1 MRKLKFNSQLLVLF
15 LILLLISTGLF
26 GLIVIN
32 RVHSISQVQT
42 YERLESFI
50 QITKDD
56 WENLEDSPSSD
67 NIINI
72 GTILGSYNINSSKSD
87 VLKMSENIKD
97 ILNIN
102 YLTEVLDSIKLEEN
116 TSGHNMIK
124 LSNRNIIYY
133 AYKITPV
140 ENGYSTFIIALT
152 NNSYAS
158 SFSNSTSSQIILI
171 FGVVFIFAFFI
182 LGLWSNSYVSRINR
196 LKLHIANL
204 TGSNYKEEY
213 EDDGLDELADLSK
226 SVEQMRLAIL
236 KNEYTKQEMLQN
248 ISHDF
253 KTPIAVIKSYAEAI
267 EDGMASTT
275 DAKIIQNQ
283 ASVLQHKVNILLQYN
298 RLEYLEKKEPF
309 IDCSIKEIVN
319 NVVSSYQYQKLNIE
333 FILDLDDSCFKGYVE
348 NFYTV
353 IDNIVDNAKR
363 YAKTCIKIT
372 LKDGVLKIYNDGEH
386 IAQHFLTGTFKP
398 YEKGS
403 KGQFGLGM
411 SIVKKT
417 LDFFEYDL
425 SVKNEEIGVTFEIKK
440 HKNVNIYT
448 Q

>member
-1 MRKLKFNSQLLVLF
+1 MRKFKFNSQLLILF

-26 GLIVIN
+26 GVIVIS
-32 RVHSISQVQT
+32 RVKTISQVQT

-50 QITKDD
+50 QITMDD
-56 WENLEDSPSSD
+56 WKDGEDTPDSD
-67 NIINI
+67 DVINI
-72 GTILGSYNINSSKSD
+72 GSIIGVVNTLSNNSN
-87 VLKMSENIKD
+87 VLKISQNVSDIFNLKYLPD
-97 ILNIN
+97 ILNSFE
-102 YLTEVLDSIKLEEN
+102 LKEN
-116 TSGHNMIK
+116 SSGHNMIK
-124 LSNRNIIYY
+124 LSNRTIIYY
-133 AYKITPV
+133 AYKTTV
-140 ENGYSTFIIALT
+140 SRNGTYNFIVAIT
-152 NNSYAS
+152 NNNYAS
-158 SFSNSTSSQIILI
+158 SFSSSTSSQIILI
-171 FGVVFIFAFFI
+171 FGVIFIFAFFI
-182 LGLWSNSYVSRINR
+182 LGLWSSSYVSRINR
-196 LKLHIANL
+196 LKKHIANL

-226 SVEQMRLAIL
+226 SIEQMRLEIL

-267 EDGMASTT
+267 EDGMASTS

-309 IDCSIKEIVN
+309 IECSIKEIVN
-319 NVVSSYQYQKLNIE
+319 NVVSSYQYQKLDID
-333 FILDLDDSCFKGYVE
+333 FILDLDDSYFKGYQE

-363 YAKTCIKIT
+363 YAKSCIKIT
-372 LKDGVLKIYNDGEH
+372 LKDGILQIYNDGEH
-386 IAQHFLTGTFKP
+386 IAEHFLSGTFKP

-425 SVKNEEIGVTFEIKK
+425 NVRNEEVGVTFEIKK
-440 HKNVNIYT
+440 HKNINIYT

>member
-32 RVHSISQVQT
+32 RVQNISQSQT

-56 WENLEDSPSSD
+56 WQDFDNTPRSDNVISIGTVLGTVEINSNSSTVSRISENLDELIS
-67 NIINI
+67 
-72 GTILGSYNINSSKSD
+72 
-87 VLKMSENIKD
+87 
-97 ILNIN
+97 IN
-102 YLTEVLDSIKLEEN
+102 YLPEILNSFELKEN

-124 LSNRNIIYY
+124 LSNKTLIYY
-133 AYKITPV
+133 AYKTMP
-140 ENGYSTFIIALT
+140 EKNGTYNFIIALT
-152 NNSYAS
+152 NNNYAS
-158 SFSNSTSSQIILI
+158 SFSSSTSSQIILI
-171 FGVVFIFAFFI
+171 FGVIFIFAFFI
-182 LGLWSNSYVSRINR
+182 LGLWSSSYVSRINR
-196 LKLHIANL
+196 LKKHIANL

-226 SVEQMRLAIL
+226 SIEQMRLEIL

-267 EDGMASTT
+267 EDGMASTS

-298 RLEYLEKKEPF
+298 RLEYLEMKEPF
-309 IDCSIKEIVN
+309 IECSIKEIVN
-319 NVVSSYQYQKLNIE
+319 NVVSSYQYQKLGIE
-333 FILDLDDSCFKGYVE
+333 FILDLDDSYFKGYQE

-363 YAKTCIKIT
+363 YAKSCIKIT
-372 LKDGVLKIYNDGEH
+372 LKDGILQIYNDGEH

-425 SVKNEEIGVTFEIKK
+425 NVRNEEVGVTFEIKK
-440 HKNVNIYT
+440 HKNINIYT

>member
-1 MRKLKFNSQLLVLF
+1 MRKFKFNSQLLILF
-15 LILLLISTGLF
+15 LFLLLISTGIF
-26 GLIVIN
+26 GLIIFS
-32 RVHSISQVQT
+32 RVKTISQVQT

-50 QITKDD
+50 QITMDD
-56 WENLEDSPSSD
+56 WQDTEDTPDSD
-67 NIINI
+67 DVINI
-72 GTILGSYNINSSKSD
+72 GSIIGTVDIVSNNSNVLKISENVNDIFNLKYLPD
-87 VLKMSENIKD
+87 VLNSFELKEN
-97 ILNIN
+97 
-102 YLTEVLDSIKLEEN
+102 S
-116 TSGHNMIK
+116 SGHNMIK
-124 LSNRNIIYY
+124 LSNRTIIYY
-133 AYKITPV
+133 AYKTTV
-140 ENGYSTFIIALT
+140 SRNGTYNFIVAIT
-152 NNSYAS
+152 NNNYAS
-158 SFSNSTSSQIILI
+158 SFSSSTSSQIILI
-171 FGVVFIFAFFI
+171 FGVIFIFAFFI
-182 LGLWSNSYVSRINR
+182 LGLWSSSYVSRINR

-213 EDDGLDELADLSK
+213 EDDGSDELADLSK
-226 SVEQMRLAIL
+226 SIEQMRLEIL

-267 EDGMASTT
+267 EDGMVSTS
-275 DAKIIQNQ
+275 DAKKIQNQ
-283 ASVLQHKVNILLQYN
+283 ATVLQHKVNILLQYN

-319 NVVSSYQYQKLNIE
+319 NVVSSYQYQKLDID
-333 FILDLDDSCFKGYVE
+333 FILDLDDSYFKGYQE

-372 LKDGVLKIYNDGEH
+372 LKDGILKIYNDGEH
-386 IAQHFLTGTFKP
+386 IAEHFLTGTFKP

-425 SVKNEEIGVTFEIKK
+425 NVRNEEVGVTFEIKK
-440 HKNVNIYT
+440 HKNINIYT